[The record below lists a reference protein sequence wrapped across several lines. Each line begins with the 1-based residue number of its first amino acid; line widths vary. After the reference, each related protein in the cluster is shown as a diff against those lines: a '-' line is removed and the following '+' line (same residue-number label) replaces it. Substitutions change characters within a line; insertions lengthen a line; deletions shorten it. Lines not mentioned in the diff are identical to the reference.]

1 MQSLSEISIEEDS
14 NGEWEVEKILK
25 DRTRR
30 IKDKKTGR
38 HICIKEYLVKWVGFP
53 NPTWEPEENL
63 ENCQELLKD
72 FLLKQILK
80 KIGEKKIQEKNEDN
94 DESESSVVIKRKNVM
109 SNKKRKSPDNS
120 FDEEQEKD
128 TSTISSSINMNTG
141 KRKKKE
147 EKEIDI
153 DIDIKKESDD
163 EKDDINCEEK
173 DEKND
178 EKIVVEKEGITPDG
192 KGVDII
198 VKKINLM
205 KIPDDS
211 DKGFVLNIK
220 YKKNGKIY
228 VDNFDTSKENVPSD
242 KLVKYYE
249 SFIRKNFK
257 GIEYEDEM
265 SFE

>member
-1 MQSLSEISIEEDS
+1 MYYVKMKGQDTLLLAIIGIIAGIAFIGGTAY
-14 NGEWEVEKILK
+14 GENNHKIFAGGA
-25 DRTRR
+25 T
-30 IKDKKTGR
+30 T
-38 HICIKEYLVKWVGFP
+38 VA
-53 NPTWEPEENL
+53 
-63 ENCQELLKD
+63 
-72 FLLKQILK
+72 
-80 KIGEKKIQEKNEDN
+80 
-94 DESESSVVIKRKNVM
+94 
-109 SNKKRKSPDNS
+109 
-120 FDEEQEKD
+120 
-128 TSTISSSINMNTG
+128 
-141 KRKKKE
+141 
-147 EKEIDI
+147 
-153 DIDIKKESDD
+153 
-163 EKDDINCEEK
+163 
-173 DEKND
+173 KND

-257 GIEYEDEM
+257 GIVYEDEM

>member
-1 MQSLSEISIEEDS
+1 
-14 NGEWEVEKILK
+14 
-25 DRTRR
+25 
-30 IKDKKTGR
+30 
-38 HICIKEYLVKWVGFP
+38 
-53 NPTWEPEENL
+53 
-63 ENCQELLKD
+63 
-72 FLLKQILK
+72 
-80 KIGEKKIQEKNEDN
+80 
-94 DESESSVVIKRKNVM
+94 M

-257 GIEYEDEM
+257 GIVYEDEM

>member
-1 MQSLSEISIEEDS
+1 MECKRNLLWFNQWERSSKGTWLLQRSFIWNWIS
-14 NGEWEVEKILK
+14 
-25 DRTRR
+25 
-30 IKDKKTGR
+30 
-38 HICIKEYLVKWVGFP
+38 KW
-53 NPTWEPEENL
+53 
-63 ENCQELLKD
+63 
-72 FLLKQILK
+72 
-80 KIGEKKIQEKNEDN
+80 
-94 DESESSVVIKRKNVM
+94 
-109 SNKKRKSPDNS
+109 
-120 FDEEQEKD
+120 
-128 TSTISSSINMNTG
+128 
-141 KRKKKE
+141 KKE
-147 EKEIDI
+147 W
-153 DIDIKKESDD
+153 ESDD

-257 GIEYEDEM
+257 GIVYEDEM